1 MKPEFFRRI
10 LEKYQNIKFHEN
22 QSSGSQGVP
31 CGRRDGDMADMKL
44 TVVLQGVP
52 CGRRDGDMAD
62 MQLTVVLRSFT
73 NSAENHFVFIAETKR
88 SVLYRKVMAVYS

>member
-1 MKPEFFRRI
+1 MKPDFFRRI
-10 LEKYQNIKFHEN
+10 LEKYQNIKFYEN
-22 QSSGSQGVP
+22 QSSGSE
-31 CGRRDGDMADMKL
+31 
-44 TVVLQGVP
+44 GVP